1 MRDVIAYL
9 NSVLKHGDK
18 VVVGVSG
25 GPDSIFLLDMLVK
38 SDIDNNNIIVGHV
51 NHNVREES
59 IKEEEFVRDI
69 CFNYGVVFESIMLPK
84 EYSGNFEKWAR
95 DRRYEFFEQLI
106 DKYSAEYLMTA
117 HHGDDLMETI
127 LMKIVRGSS
136 VKGYSG
142 ILKKEIRNNYTI
154 IRPLLDI
161 TKDDI
166 SDYLDKNG
174 IKYVID
180 RSNYSLDYTRNRFRH
195 NILKYLKNED
205 KNVHLKFRKFS
216 DKIISVSN
224 FFDRYVENIID
235 EVIVDK
241 KIIIDKFKGY
251 ERVVQEEIVYKF
263 LFNYY
268 ENDICLINDK
278 HINMIIDMIN
288 NDRPNMSINLPNF
301 KIVKEYNYLYIS
313 NLECSDYKEEI
324 LNDRVLWNDRVI
336 ELVDNSHLSNNNV
349 IYLNSDDIKLPLKV
363 RTKIDGD
370 RIRIKNM
377 QQYKKVKDIFINEK
391 ISRSERDRWPIVV
404 DSDNEIVWIPGLKKS
419 YLDSQKS
426 EKYDIIVEYH

>member
-1 MRDVIAYL
+1 MRDVIDYL

>member
-25 GPDSIFLLDMLVK
+25 GPDSVFLLDMLVK